1 MNLRPNRRKP
11 PELILIPLLDVLLVL
26 LIFFM
31 VSTTFKEKDASRLH
45 LQLPQAQGREV
56 PTKEPEYIRITIDQ
70 AGAFYVDD
78 RAVVDQ
84 QTQNLVRALN
94 GALGER
100 KDVPVLIK
108 ADAMSPH
115 QAVMTA
121 LDAAAEVGLLKIS
134 FSATRAAAGQTRPAA
149 GPVPDQTQGNGR

>member
-11 PELILIPLLDVLLVL
+11 PELVLIPLLDVLLVL

-45 LQLPQAQGREV
+45 LQLPQAQGEEERAEQD
-56 PTKEPEYIRITIDQ
+56 PERLRITIDQ
-70 AGAFYVDD
+70 GGNFYVDD

-84 QTQNLVRALN
+84 QTQTLVLAIT

-100 KDVPVLIK
+100 KGVAVLIQ
-108 ADAMSPH
+108 ADALSPH

-121 LDAAAEVGLLKIS
+121 LDAAAQLGLLKIA
-134 FSATRAAAGQTRPAA
+134 FSATRAAPA
-149 GPVPDQTQGNGR
+149 VGR

>member
-31 VSTTFKEKDASRLH
+31 VSTTFREKDASRLH

-56 PTKEPEYIRITIDQ
+56 PAQEPDYLRITIDQ

-84 QTQNLVRALN
+84 KTQTLVRAIN

-100 KDVPVLIK
+100 NDVPVLIQ
-108 ADAMSPH
+108 ADALTPH

-134 FSATRAAAGQTRPAA
+134 FSASRAATNQAPG
-149 GPVPDQTQGNGR
+149 GGR

>member
-11 PELILIPLLDVLLVL
+11 PEMILIPLLDVLLVL

-31 VSTTFKEKDASRLH
+31 VSTTFKEKDTSRLH
-45 LQLPQAQGREV
+45 LQLPQAQGAQI
-56 PTKEPEYIRITIDQ
+56 PDQQPEHIRITIDQ
-70 AGAFYVDD
+70 VGNFYVDD

-84 QTQNLVRALN
+84 QTQTLVRAMN

-100 KDVPVLIK
+100 QGMAVLIQ
-108 ADAMSPH
+108 ADALTPH

-121 LDAAAEVGLLKIS
+121 LDAAAQLGLLKIA
-134 FSATRAAAGQTRPAA
+134 FSATRALSPPAA
-149 GPVPDQTQGNGR
+149 RGTGR

>member
-1 MNLRPNRRKP
+1 MNLRPYRRKP
-11 PELILIPLLDVLLVL
+11 PEMVLIPLLDVVLVL

-31 VSTTFKEKDASRLH
+31 VSTTFKDSDASRLRI
-45 LQLPQAQGREV
+45 QLPQAQGMDI
-56 PTKEPEYIRITIDQ
+56 PAKEPEHIRITIDQ

-84 QTQNLVRALN
+84 KTQTLVRAIN

-100 KDVPVLIK
+100 KSVPVLIQ
-108 ADAMSPH
+108 ADAMTPH

-121 LDAAAEVGLLKIS
+121 LDAAAEVGLLRIA
-134 FSATRAAAGQTRPAA
+134 FSATRAAAGQPRPPAA
-149 GPVPDQTQGNGR
+149 PAQGAGR